1 MHRKFDDS
9 FKIMAV
15 DLSVVRGSVADVAKE
30 LDIDPSLLSKWRR
43 NPRYNGNKVLPDNPK
58 ISPEEQE
65 LRVLRKELSGADQE
79 RRLPFYRGDKD
90 PDEHVRAFYIALAS
104 AKLSPGEKGADS

>member
-1 MHRKFDDS
+1 MLR
-9 FKIMAV
+9 
-15 DLSVVRGSVADVAKE
+15 SVADVAKE

-65 LRVLRKELSGADQE
+65 LRILRKKLRETELE
-79 RRLPFYRGDKD
+79 RDILKKAIAIFSRGDG
-90 PDEHVRAFYIALAS
+90 PYTGS
-104 AKLSPGEKGADS
+104 

>member
-15 DLSVVRGSVADVAKE
+15 DLSVVKGSVAEVAKE

-43 NPRYNGNKVLPDNPK
+43 NPRFNGNKVLPDNPK
-58 ISPEEQE
+58 ISSEEQE
-65 LRVLRKELSGADQE
+65 LRILRKKLRDTELE
-79 RRLPFYRGDKD
+79 RDILKKAIAIFSRGDG
-90 PDEHVRAFYIALAS
+90 PYTGS
-104 AKLSPGEKGADS
+104 

>member
-65 LRVLRKELSGADQE
+65 LRILRKKLRDTELE
-79 RRLPFYRGDKD
+79 RDILKKAIAIFSRGDG
-90 PDEHVRAFYIALAS
+90 PYTGS
-104 AKLSPGEKGADS
+104 

>member
-1 MHRKFDDS
+1 MYRNFDDS

-15 DLSVVRGSVADVAKE
+15 DLSVVRCSVAEVAKE

-65 LRVLRKELSGADQE
+65 LRILRKRLKDAELE
-79 RRLPFYRGDKD
+79 RDILKKAIAIFSKGDG
-90 PDEHVRAFYIALAS
+90 PYTGS
-104 AKLSPGEKGADS
+104 

>member
-15 DLSVVRGSVADVAKE
+15 DLSVVKGSVADVAKE

-43 NPRYNGNKVLPDNPK
+43 NPRYNGNKALPDNPK

-65 LRVLRKELSGADQE
+65 LRILRKKLKDTELE
-79 RRLPFYRGDKD
+79 RDILKKAIAIFSRGDG
-90 PDEHVRAFYIALAS
+90 PYTGS
-104 AKLSPGEKGADS
+104 

>member
-15 DLSVVRGSVADVAKE
+15 ELSVVKGSVADVAKE
-30 LDIDPSLLSKWRR
+30 LDIDPSLLSKLRR

-65 LRVLRKELSGADQE
+65 LRILRKKLRETELE
-79 RRLPFYRGDKD
+79 RDILKKAIAIFSRGDG
-90 PDEHVRAFYIALAS
+90 PYTGS
-104 AKLSPGEKGADS
+104 

>member
-15 DLSVVRGSVADVAKE
+15 DLSVGKGYVADVAKE
-30 LDIDPSLLSKWRR
+30 LDIDPSLLSKWRTT
-43 NPRYNGNKVLPDNPK
+43 PRYNGNKVLPDNPK

-65 LRVLRKELSGADQE
+65 LRILRKKLREAELE
-79 RRLPFYRGDKD
+79 RDILKKAIAIFSRGDG
-90 PDEHVRAFYIALAS
+90 PYTGS
-104 AKLSPGEKGADS
+104 

>member
-9 FKIMAV
+9 FKIIAV
-15 DLSVVRGSVADVAKE
+15 DLSVVRGSVSDVAKE

-65 LRVLRKELSGADQE
+65 MRVLRKKLRDMVLERDILKKAIAILSREECPYTG
-79 RRLPFYRGDKD
+79 
-90 PDEHVRAFYIALAS
+90 S
-104 AKLSPGEKGADS
+104 

>member
-1 MHRKFDDS
+1 M
-9 FKIMAV
+9 
-15 DLSVVRGSVADVAKE
+15 SVVKGSVADVAKE

-65 LRVLRKELSGADQE
+65 LRILRKKLRDTELE
-79 RRLPFYRGDKD
+79 RDILKKAIAIFSRGDG
-90 PDEHVRAFYIALAS
+90 PCTGS
-104 AKLSPGEKGADS
+104 

>member
-15 DLSVVRGSVADVAKE
+15 DLSVVKGSVADVAKE

-43 NPRYNGNKVLPDNPK
+43 DPRYNGNKVLPDNPK

-65 LRVLRKELSGADQE
+65 LRILRKKIRDTELE
-79 RRLPFYRGDKD
+79 RDILNKAIAIFSRGDC
-90 PDEHVRAFYIALAS
+90 PYTGS
-104 AKLSPGEKGADS
+104 

>member
-15 DLSVVRGSVADVAKE
+15 DLSVVKGSVADVAKE

-65 LRVLRKELSGADQE
+65 LRILRKKLRETELE
-79 RRLPFYRGDKD
+79 RDILKKAIAIFSRGDG
-90 PDEHVRAFYIALAS
+90 PYTGS
-104 AKLSPGEKGADS
+104 

>member
-9 FKIMAV
+9 LKIMAV
-15 DLSVVRGSVADVAKE
+15 DLSVVRGSVAEVAKE
-30 LDIDPSLLSKWRR
+30 LDIDPSLLSKWQR

-65 LRVLRKELSGADQE
+65 LRVLRKKLRDAELE
-79 RRLPFYRGDKD
+79 RDILKKVIAIFSRGDG
-90 PDEHVRAFYIALAS
+90 PYTGS
-104 AKLSPGEKGADS
+104 

>member
-15 DLSVVRGSVADVAKE
+15 DLSVVKGSVAEVAKE

-43 NPRYNGNKVLPDNPK
+43 NPRFNGNKVLPDNPK
-58 ISPEEQE
+58 ISSEEQE
-65 LRVLRKELSGADQE
+65 LRILRKKLRDTELE
-79 RRLPFYRGDKD
+79 RDILKK
-90 PDEHVRAFYIALAS
+90 AIAIFS
-104 AKLSPGEKGADS
+104 RETVHIPVHKG

>member
-1 MHRKFDDS
+1 TDLDSNIKFVEMHRKFDDS

-15 DLSVVRGSVADVAKE
+15 DLSVVRGSVAEVARE
-30 LDIDPSLLSKWRR
+30 LDLDPSLLSKWRR

-65 LRVLRKELSGADQE
+65 LRILRKRLKDAELE
-79 RRLPFYRGDKD
+79 RDILKKAIAIFSKGDG
-90 PDEHVRAFYIALAS
+90 PYTGS
-104 AKLSPGEKGADS
+104 

>member
-1 MHRKFDDS
+1 M
-9 FKIMAV
+9 
-15 DLSVVRGSVADVAKE
+15 SVVKGSVADVAKE

-65 LRVLRKELSGADQE
+65 LRILRKKLRETELE
-79 RRLPFYRGDKD
+79 RDILKKAIAIFSRGDG
-90 PDEHVRAFYIALAS
+90 PYTGS
-104 AKLSPGEKGADS
+104 

>member
-15 DLSVVRGSVADVAKE
+15 DLSVVKGSVADVAKE
-30 LDIDPSLLSKWRR
+30 LEIDPSLLSKWRR

-58 ISPEEQE
+58 ISPDEQE
-65 LRVLRKELSGADQE
+65 LRILRKKLRETELE
-79 RRLPFYRGDKD
+79 RDILKKAIAIFSRGDG
-90 PDEHVRAFYIALAS
+90 PYTGS
-104 AKLSPGEKGADS
+104 

>member
-30 LDIDPSLLSKWRR
+30 LDIDPSLLSKWCR

-65 LRVLRKELSGADQE
+65 LRVLRKKLRDTELE
-79 RRLPFYRGDKD
+79 RDILKKAIAIFSRGDG
-90 PDEHVRAFYIALAS
+90 PYTGS
-104 AKLSPGEKGADS
+104 

>member
-15 DLSVVRGSVADVAKE
+15 DLSVVKGSVADVAKE

-43 NPRYNGNKVLPDNPK
+43 NPRDNGNKVLPDNPK

-65 LRVLRKELSGADQE
+65 SRILRKKLRDTELE
-79 RRLPFYRGDKD
+79 RNILNYRRWG
-90 PDEHVRAFYIALAS
+90 RRM
-104 AKLSPGEKGADS
+104 G

>member
-15 DLSVVRGSVADVAKE
+15 DLSVVKGSVAKVAKE
-30 LDIDPSLLSKWRR
+30 LEIDPSLLSKWRR

-65 LRVLRKELSGADQE
+65 LRILRKKLRDTELE
-79 RRLPFYRGDKD
+79 RDILKKAIAIFSRGDG
-90 PDEHVRAFYIALAS
+90 PYTGS
-104 AKLSPGEKGADS
+104 

>member
-43 NPRYNGNKVLPDNPK
+43 NPRYNSNKVLPDNPK

-65 LRVLRKELSGADQE
+65 LRVLRKKLRDTELE
-79 RRLPFYRGDKD
+79 RDILKKAIAIFSRGDG
-90 PDEHVRAFYIALAS
+90 PYTGS
-104 AKLSPGEKGADS
+104 

>member
-15 DLSVVRGSVADVAKE
+15 ELSVVRGSVAAVAKE

-43 NPRYNGNKVLPDNPK
+43 NPRFNGGKTLPDNPK
-58 ISPEEQE
+58 ISPEEHE
-65 LRVLRKELSGADQE
+65 LRILRKKLKDTELE
-79 RRLPFYRGDKD
+79 RDILKKAIAMFSKGDGS
-90 PDEHVRAFYIALAS
+90 YTGS
-104 AKLSPGEKGADS
+104 